1 MMKHL
6 SVLGLA
12 VPLLL
17 GAEPPQTKSTTP
29 NTTPRPIIIP
39 PRTSTDTT
47 KPKTGTDTT
56 KPKTGI
62 DVPKSKTDADKSRA
76 NPSINPAVM
85 PRANMP
91 IDVPEWTK
99 VSPHAAGFG
108 VSTPEEPKE
117 QKQKVKA
124 GTSEMDLTQYVV
136 SLGDKGAYLV
146 MYSDLPG
153 TRTGDGEDIYKAARD
168 RVVENLKG
176 RLLNESKVQL
186 SDTVGRE
193 IHVQSPA
200 GVVVRDR
207 MFVMNNRFYQ
217 VMVAGPRAF
226 VNSPEA

>member
-39 PRTSTDTT
+39 PRTR
-47 KPKTGTDTT
+47 TDTT

-99 VSPHAAGFG
+99 VSPDAAGFA
-108 VSTPEEPKE
+108 VSMPEEPKE

-136 SLGDKGAYLV
+136 
-146 MYSDLPG
+146 
-153 TRTGDGEDIYKAARD
+153 
-168 RVVENLKG
+168 
-176 RLLNESKVQL
+176 
-186 SDTVGRE
+186 
-193 IHVQSPA
+193 
-200 GVVVRDR
+200 
-207 MFVMNNRFYQ
+207 
-217 VMVAGPRAF
+217 
-226 VNSPEA
+226 